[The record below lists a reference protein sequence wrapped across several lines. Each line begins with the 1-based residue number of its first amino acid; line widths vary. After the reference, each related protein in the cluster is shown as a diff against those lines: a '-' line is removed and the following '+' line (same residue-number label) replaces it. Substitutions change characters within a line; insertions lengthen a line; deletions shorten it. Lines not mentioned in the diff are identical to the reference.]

1 MSPQGKYRVVRPLA
15 SGGMSELFLARQI
28 LDDGRQRAVV
38 VKRLLRRLMEVPAQ
52 LAMFVNEGRILS
64 NLDHPNVVKVFELG
78 TSSNNYYLIME
89 YLRGAPLEELLREA
103 AANKITMPLE
113 LVAHVVERTCAA
125 LNHVHTSTDELGQP
139 LGLVHRDLNAGN
151 LMITFIGEVKLV
163 DFGLAKMTTSPDA
176 TKGGELKGT
185 YAYMSP
191 EQCRGEKMD
200 ARSDLFSLGVMLY
213 ELCCRRRLFR
223 RNNEFAT
230 LRAIL
235 EEEIPAPSKVNEEIP
250 EALEKVILK
259 ALARPPEERFQDA
272 PEMALALTEA
282 TTASGLSAGQKEL
295 AAFMDNVLA
304 AKWEASG
311 KTPYGAELPTVDVD
325 DGGEM
330 LELEA
335 LPPELKMTVAEDGEE
350 VEMEFAPMM
359 PDAED
364 EDGAGGTA
372 PAPPEKQAAADP
384 TDSEKLVTTLKVK
397 RPSTGKKAP
406 PRSRR
411 RLPVIIGVTLVL
423 LIVVAGA
430 MIMTGKQDLLAART
444 ASVSLSSKPSGA
456 RVYLNG
462 KRIEGTT
469 PVQLSDVV
477 YGQKNTLVLVLPG
490 HEPWEKSIT
499 LERGATPE
507 NIVATLTES
516 EDMAGKAL
524 LVISSDPAGANV
536 FLDGEPQGK
545 SDLEL
550 PGVDINKPH
559 TLLLQLEGYQDKTLT
574 LNDLKPEESRFLEIK
589 LEEAA
594 PPPAPGP
601 EPATPAGE
609 SAPASP

>member
-64 NLDHPNVVKVFELG
+64 TLDHPNVVKVFELG
-78 TSSNNYYLIME
+78 TSSDNYYLIME
-89 YLRGAPLEELLREA
+89 YLRGAPLEEVLRES
-103 AANKITMPLE
+103 AANDIKMPLE
-113 LVAHVVERTCAA
+113 LVVHVIERTCAA
-125 LNHVHTSTDELGQP
+125 LNHVHIAKDELAQP

-151 LMITFIGEVKLV
+151 LMITFLGEVKLV

-191 EQCRGEKMD
+191 EQCRGEDMD

-235 EEEIPAPSKVNEEIP
+235 EDEIPAPSKVNEEIP
-250 EALEKVILK
+250 EALEAVILK
-259 ALARPPEERFQDA
+259 ALARPPDERFQDA

-282 TTASGLSAGQKEL
+282 ATKSGLSGGQKEL
-295 AAFMDNVLA
+295 ASFMDEVLA

-311 KTPYGAELPTVDVD
+311 KTPYGAELPTVDIE
-325 DGGEM
+325 DGGEV

-335 LPPELKMTVAEDGEE
+335 LPPEVKVKVAEDGEQ

-364 EDGAGGTA
+364 DEEAR
-372 PAPPEKQAAADP
+372 PAEKKASDRPSDA
-384 TDSEKLVTTLKVK
+384 EHLVTTLNVK
-397 RPSTGKKAP
+397 RPAGRKKAP
-406 PRSRR
+406 PRSSR
-411 RLPVIIGVTLVL
+411 RLPVIIAVTLVM
-423 LIVVAGA
+423 LIIVAGV
-430 MIMTGKQDLLAART
+430 MIMSGKQDLLASRT
-444 ASVSLSSKPSGA
+444 ASVPLSSKPPGA

-462 KRIEGTT
+462 KRVEGVT
-469 PVQLSDVV
+469 PVKLMGVA
-477 YGQKNTLVLVLPG
+477 YGKENSLVLVLPG
-490 HEPWEKSIT
+490 HEPWQKAFT
-499 LERGATPE
+499 LESGTEPAPIE
-507 NIVATLTES
+507 ATLVES
-516 EDMAGKAL
+516 EDMAGKAT
-524 LVISSDPAGANV
+524 LVISTDPAGASIT
-536 FLDGEPQGK
+536 LDGRPQGK

-550 PGVDINKPH
+550 PGVDTKNTH
-559 TLLLQLEGYQDKTLT
+559 TLLLQLEGYQNKTVT
-574 LNDLKPEESRFLEIK
+574 LDDLKPGESRFLEIK
-589 LEEAA
+589 LEEQ
-594 PPPAPGP
+594 
-601 EPATPAGE
+601 ATPAGE
-609 SAPASP
+609 PQPEPPPPPATGESTSE